1 LARTRLATSEGAFNE
16 QLRHSSRHH
25 RDRAGDGRTAPRH
38 PCRAGTGL
46 RGIRHCRP
54 GRPLPGAQFFAAGLV
69 SLTGSPNAPAWY
81 IFAAILLALLGLR
94 LAPETAGK
102 DLD

>member
-1 LARTRLATSEGAFNE
+1 MSIAYCVGVALFGGF
-16 QLRHSSRHH
+16 
-25 RDRAGDGRTAPRH
+25 
-38 PCRAGTGL
+38 
-46 RGIRHCRP
+46 
-54 GRPLPGAQFFAAGLV
+54 AQFFAAGLV

-81 IFAAILLALLGLR
+81 IFAAILLALVGLR